1 MRRRPGRSADELW
14 LRGRMKH
21 VTGRGMQGLGDGA
34 QGEAGHA
41 AKLAGVVGHELV
53 AAGEA
58 VAAICR
64 SLSPMTWPARLRCTA
79 TDA

>member
-53 AAGEA
+53 AAGEGGGGD
-58 VAAICR
+58 
-64 SLSPMTWPARLRCTA
+64 L
-79 TDA
+79 